1 MYKNI
6 DQSKILSLANEVSY
20 QDGQVVSKTLVQ
32 NDKVSIT
39 LFSFDANE
47 EISTH
52 TTNGDA
58 LVTVLG
64 GEGTIH
70 IGDETFVMKEGDSIV
85 MPKGIPHSLFASKK
99 FKMMLVVS
107 Y

>member
-6 DQSKILSLANEVSY
+6 EQSKILTLAEQVSY

-32 NDKVSIT
+32 NDKMSIT
-39 LFSFDANE
+39 LFSFDKGE

-58 LVTVLG
+58 LVTILD

-70 IGDETFVMKEGDSIV
+70 IGDNVYTLSKGDSIV
-85 MPKGIPHSLFASKK
+85 MPIGIPHSLFAANR

>member
-6 DQSKILSLANEVSY
+6 EQSKILELKDEVTY

-32 NDKVSIT
+32 NEKVSIT
-39 LFSFDANE
+39 LFSFDEGE

-52 TTNGDA
+52 STNGDA
-58 LVTVLG
+58 LVTILD

-70 IGDETFVMKEGDSIV
+70 IGDEAYTLSAGESII
-85 MPKGIPHSLFASKK
+85 MPIGIPHSLFAHKK
-99 FKMMLVVS
+99 FKMMLTVS